1 MKTASTPTLQDIA
14 DAANVSTATVSRVI
28 NNPENVR
35 PALRVLVQ
43 AQIDALG
50 YVRHGAARALASSK
64 SYTIGALIP
73 TLESAI
79 FASGVNA
86 IESVLVEAG
95 YTLLLAVTNYDPD
108 QEHRQIQK
116 LIEQGVDGLILFGRD
131 HTPETLELLHRQ
143 QCPFVMTWTYS
154 DNSTLPCIGF
164 DNVAA
169 SNDVGNHLI
178 GLGHTRIGVIAGITT
193 GNDRA
198 RERVA
203 GIRDALV
210 THGLQLHPH
219 HVIEQPYE
227 LTGGREGLRQLMD
240 LPSDKRPTAIF
251 CGNDVLAIGAMLEAQ
266 HRGILIPND
275 LSIVGFDDL
284 PMAEHLPPG
293 LTTVHVPSKRMG
305 AEAARYIL
313 NTATGKPIED
323 RVQLSTNLVLRG
335 TTAAPPK
342 V

>member
-1 MKTASTPTLQDIA
+1 MKPVSTPTLQDIA
-14 DAANVSTATVSRVI
+14 DAVNVSTATVSRVI

-35 PALRVLVQ
+35 PALRELVQ

-50 YVRHGAARALASSK
+50 YVRHGAARELASSK

-86 IESVLVEAG
+86 IESVLVDAG
-95 YTLLLAVTNYDPD
+95 YTLLLAVTNYDTA

-116 LIEQGVDGLILFGRD
+116 LIGQGVDGLILFGRD

-154 DNSTLPCIGF
+154 DSSILPCIGF

-169 SNDVGNHLI
+169 SNEVGNHLI

-203 GIRDALV
+203 GIHNALV
-210 THGLQLHPH
+210 TRGLQLHSH
-219 HVIEQPYE
+219 NVIEQPYE
-227 LTGGREGLRQLMD
+227 LAGGR
-240 LPSDKRPTAIF
+240 
-251 CGNDVLAIGAMLEAQ
+251 
-266 HRGILIPND
+266 
-275 LSIVGFDDL
+275 
-284 PMAEHLPPG
+284 
-293 LTTVHVPSKRMG
+293 
-305 AEAARYIL
+305 
-313 NTATGKPIED
+313 
-323 RVQLSTNLVLRG
+323 
-335 TTAAPPK
+335 
-342 V
+342 